1 MASLNE
7 IQNFLN
13 IELNNRVMVNGRK
26 NNNKNKYYYYEN
38 LYYIVELTDNKYM
51 ICSDD
56 EKTRQLL
63 SDYCWRLSKIDG
75 YSKTNINN
83 TTKYYHQ
90 LLLNYEDGLVADH
103 CNRRRYDNR
112 INNLRVV
119 TIRENNRNRTK
130 RITNTSGK
138 NGVYYTR
145 RGRLHYWVAS
155 ITNNDSV
162 VKTKMYNI
170 NILGGDDA
178 KRLAIEQRRAW
189 EVLYNYMGE

>member
-1 MASLNE
+1 MFS
-7 IQNFLN
+7 N
-13 IELNNRVMVNGRK
+13 IVP
-26 NNNKNKYYYYEN
+26 YEH
-38 LYYIVELTDNKYM
+38 L
-51 ICSDD
+51 
-56 EKTRQLL
+56 
-63 SDYCWRLSKIDG
+63 KILHE
-75 YSKTNINN
+75 SF
-83 TTKYYHQ
+83 TKYKTS
-90 LLLNYEDGLVADH
+90 
-103 CNRRRYDNR
+103 

-170 NILGGDDA
+170 NILGGDEA

>member
-26 NNNKNKYYYYEN
+26 NNNKNKYYFYEN
-38 LYYIVELTDNKYM
+38 LYFIVELTDNKYM

-75 YSKTNINN
+75 YSKTSIDN

-119 TIRENNRNRTK
+119 TIRENNRNRSK

-145 RGRLHYWVAS
+145 RGRLHDWVAS